1 MCQSGGAQRRT
12 SAALGADRRG
22 VAAVEAAL
30 IMLTFITL
38 LFMVIE
44 VGIYFIMQS
53 SLDIAV
59 LSASE
64 TIRTA
69 MQLSSAYSPP
79 NAATLKGTIVTNGGA
94 MLTSSTVAVDVN
106 QLSTLSAG
114 AVTVTDGSTDWGS
127 SGSVVIVRATA
138 TMTFQPST
146 LVLTAISTAILRRP
160 AY

>member
-1 MCQSGGAQRRT
+1 MCQSGGTRRRT
-12 SAALGADRRG
+12 PALLSTDRQG

-38 LFMVIE
+38 IFMVIE

-53 SLDIAV
+53 SLDVAV
-59 LSASE
+59 LTASE
-64 TIRTA
+64 TVRAA
-69 MQLSSAYSPP
+69 MQLSSTYSPP
-79 NAATLKGTIVTNGGA
+79 SAATLKGTIVTNGGA

-106 QLSTLSAG
+106 QLTTLSGG
-114 AVTVTDGSTDWGS
+114 AVAVTDGSTDWGS
-127 SGSVVIVRATA
+127 SGSVVIVRAQA